1 MKFRTLLLGL
11 SALFVA
17 FNAAFFSVS
26 GLSKLFAGASLSVM
40 LMASSLELAKLI
52 TAGYLYNYWE
62 KINKLFRVYLSI
74 GVLILVLITSLGIY
88 GFLTSA
94 FQNTFNVYSV
104 TEKQRTFLQQKE
116 KFWVEDVARYD
127 EELKRIS
134 QNISTLSNAKATG
147 IQVRDTTST
156 TGFRNTISTTEL
168 RLSQKRISVEEQ
180 NRKEVQSKR
189 EVAADSLQSIQLKIL
204 DLDTDTE
211 IGSELGPL
219 QYLSGLLDKP
229 MDQIINWFIL
239 IIIFVFDPLAVA
251 LVIAFNN
258 AVKVDKGEKDKK
270 KVVEKRELYGESDID
285 NRKKSDLWSN
295 TLQDGLDDIDDGM
308 WSEDE
313 MKDFNEQFN
322 ADDFL
327 PDEDEELLKEYSEA
341 KANDREKFVED
352 EIEESEEWDEDHAL
366 DEVLNDMVSDE
377 DMEELNE
384 DLFGEDDESNEVLTQ
399 AAETYKE
406 ITNPLENLKKDT
418 NRRGIDIDGDGT
430 IDGYDNNG
438 DGLIDEYV
446 PQSSKRAQ
454 YAKNQKPYY
463 AKPGFD
469 WSDRSKWIN
478 NQNAVNYWLTYIKNN
493 KDNSYPTNFDS
504 KTY

>member
-1 MKFRTLLLGL
+1 
-11 SALFVA
+11 
-17 FNAAFFSVS
+17 
-26 GLSKLFAGASLSVM
+26 M

-62 KINKLFRVYLSI
+62 KINKAFRVYLSI
-74 GVLILVLITSLGIY
+74 GVVILILITSLGIY
-88 GFLTSA
+88 GFLTAA
-94 FQNTFNVYSV
+94 FQDTFNVYSV
-104 TEKQRTFLQQKE
+104 TEKQRSFLQQKE
-116 KFWVEDVARYD
+116 KFWADDVARYD
-127 EELKRIS
+127 VELGRIS
-134 QNISTLSNAKATG
+134 ENIATLSNAKATG

-168 RLSQKRISVEEQ
+168 RLSQQRITVEEE
-180 NRKEVQSKR
+180 NRKEVQAKR

-270 KVVEKRELYGESDID
+270 KVVKKRELYGEEPNEDVKSEEV
-285 NRKKSDLWSN
+285 NRKESDLWDN
-295 TLQDGLDDIDDGM
+295 TLQDGLDD
-308 WSEDE
+308 
-313 MKDFNEQFN
+313 
-322 ADDFL
+322 
-327 PDEDEELLKEYSEA
+327 
-341 KANDREKFVED
+341 
-352 EIEESEEWDEDHAL
+352 EEWDEDHAL
-366 DEVLNDMVSDE
+366 DEVLNDMV
-377 DMEELNE
+377 E
-384 DLFGEDDESNEVLTQ
+384 DLPEEDEIEPSQKEEEIDEEKIVVDGV
-399 AAETYKE
+399 E
-406 ITNPLENLKKDT
+406 LKKDR

-430 IDGYDNNG
+430 IDGFDNNG
-438 DGLIDEYV
+438 DGLIDEYA

-454 YAKNQKPYY
+454 YAKTQKPYY
-463 AKPGFD
+463 ANPNFN
-469 WSDRSKWIN
+469 WSDTKRWIN
-478 NQNAVNYWLTYIKNN
+478 NQNAVNYWLTYVKGNRDTN
-493 KDNSYPTNFDS
+493 YPTDFES